1 MLVSRVADRA
11 VAPPARPA
19 STGRRCAAYRP
30 AWLAAVV
37 RDVPESLLVH
47 TKDTRYIRCMT
58 DTKNRR
64 PQALRAVLTR
74 KHLEITCTLVFENES
89 VSYPQPRSVSLRGA
103 QREVT
108 GMLVSTGYIPA
119 GRWSEEE
126 EDEDGYREWTRLFK
140 PGADANLML
149 ADIPID
155 QS

>member
-1 MLVSRVADRA
+1 MPLSPCLYTLR
-11 VAPPARPA
+11 
-19 STGRRCAAYRP
+19 TLNTY
-30 AWLAAVV
+30 
-37 RDVPESLLVH
+37 
-47 TKDTRYIRCMT
+47 RCMT
-58 DTKNRR
+58 NTKNRR

-74 KHLEITCTLVFENES
+74 KHLEIICTLVFEDES

-140 PGADANLML
+140 PGADANLTL

>member
-47 TKDTRYIRCMT
+47 TKDTRYIRCIT

-74 KHLEITCTLVFENES
+74 KHLEITCTLVFQNES
-89 VSYPQPRSVSLRGA
+89 VSYPHPRPVSPPGA
-103 QREVT
+103 PREVT
-108 GMLVSTGYIPA
+108 GMLVSTRFVPA
-119 GRWSEEE
+119 GGWSEDE
-126 EDEDGYREWTRLFK
+126 EDEDGYQKGTRLFK

-155 QS
+155 